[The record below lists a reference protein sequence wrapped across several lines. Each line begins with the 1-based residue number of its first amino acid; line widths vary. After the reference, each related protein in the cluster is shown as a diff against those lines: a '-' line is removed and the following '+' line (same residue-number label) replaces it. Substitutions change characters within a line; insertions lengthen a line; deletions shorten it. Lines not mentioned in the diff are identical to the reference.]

1 MKILLFVIIV
11 IAVGF
16 CRCSLLKPKDEVQE
30 FIPGTYGRFSKHE
43 FGAEHDT
50 LVITI
55 QNQSANE
62 YRIVRKWKYERLL
75 DGKKIKPEYKKIT
88 TSGIYNC
95 THQLLQEKETG
106 DFYSF
111 DVKKK
116 LLFNGPTK
124 YQKL

>member
-1 MKILLFVIIV
+1 MKTLFYIMVLLIF
-11 IAVGF
+11 GK
-16 CRCSLLKPKDEVQE
+16 CSMTKVKDEVQE
-30 FIPGTYGRFSKHE
+30 FIPGIYTRFSKHE
-43 FGAEHDT
+43 FGTEHDT
-50 LVITI
+50 VFITI

-111 DVKKK
+111 DLKEK
-116 LLFNGPTK
+116 LLFNGPAK